1 MARDETEQKLSMDYN
16 KTKKTLDELTKVH
29 EKLKED
35 YDAEMSSGN
44 AARAE
49 QDEENVSRI
58 EELENL
64 TRTLNEDL
72 DGANNKCMKDE
83 AIYK

>member
-1 MARDETEQKLSMDYN
+1 MDFN

-49 QDEENVSRI
+49 
-58 EELENL
+58 
-64 TRTLNEDL
+64 
-72 DGANNKCMKDE
+72 
-83 AIYK
+83 